1 VGKSE
6 RIELLKDTLAY
17 RVYKRGIIE
26 EKYSCSYSLNPEYQK
41 KFKESR
47 LKIVGRNEEGAT
59 RVIEIEEQ
67 GFFMASLFL
76 PQMNSTAEKPHPM
89 VLKFLEEA
97 LIFRQ
102 LKEGVALKRRSN
114 KNTTGVKKL

>member
-1 VGKSE
+1 MGKSE
-6 RIELLKDTLAY
+6 EIELLKDTLAY

-41 KFKESR
+41 RFKESR
-47 LKIVGRNEEGAT
+47 LKIVGRNEDGAT

-67 GFFMASLFL
+67 GFFLASLFL
-76 PQMNSTAEKPHPM
+76 PQMNSTTEKPHPM

-97 LIFRQ
+97 LIF
-102 LKEGVALKRRSN
+102 K
-114 KNTTGVKKL
+114 KNRVHDT

>member
-1 VGKSE
+1 
-6 RIELLKDTLAY
+6 
-17 RVYKRGIIE
+17 
-26 EKYSCSYSLNPEYQK
+26 
-41 KFKESR
+41 
-47 LKIVGRNEEGAT
+47 
-59 RVIEIEEQ
+59 
-67 GFFMASLFL
+67 MASLFL

>member
-1 VGKSE
+1 MGKSE